1 MHMGKIYFV
10 DIITAFL
17 NVLNQIKEPLMQ
29 NFMFF
34 CFEQKENGISS
45 CVDWE
50 IYILSLTMKTF
61 VALK

>member
-45 CVDWE
+45 CVD
-50 IYILSLTMKTF
+50 
-61 VALK
+61 